1 MKIIDYKPVIDEVR
15 KFHIKFLSIKWLHTS
30 LVFILHDMP
39 FNNKFLGDIL
49 ADMFI
54 HFLQYCHNLKFYTQD
69 TNVVET

>member
-1 MKIIDYKPVIDEVR
+1 MTI
-15 KFHIKFLSIKWLHTS
+15 
-30 LVFILHDMP
+30 
-39 FNNKFLGDIL
+39 NNKFLGDIL

>member
-1 MKIIDYKPVIDEVR
+1 MKIIAYKPVIDEVR
-15 KFHIKFLSIKWLHTS
+15 KFHIKSLSSKWLHTS

-54 HFLQYCHNLKFYTQD
+54 HFFTILP
-69 TNVVET
+69 